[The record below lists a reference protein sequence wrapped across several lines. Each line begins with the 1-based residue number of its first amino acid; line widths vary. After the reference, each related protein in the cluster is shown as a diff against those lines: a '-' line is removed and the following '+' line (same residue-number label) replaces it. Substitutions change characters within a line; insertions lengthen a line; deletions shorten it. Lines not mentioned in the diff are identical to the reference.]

1 MEALK
6 TLRSRAV
13 VLDQPNIDT
22 DQIIPARYLTTTQRD
37 GLGAALFADRRFD
50 AEGNPRRDFP
60 LNRPEAGGRSILLA
74 GHNFGCGSSREHAPW
89 ALLDYGIRAVIST
102 GIADIFRSNALRNG
116 LLPIVV
122 DDSAWARLAAAA
134 DQEIEI
140 DLEAVRALI
149 VQRPELREALA
160 EIVKARLEVA
170 EAARVASRR
179 DVRRLSLR
187 DIREGIERR
196 LFASRAAT
204 RR

>member
-1 MEALK
+1 MDALK
-6 TLRSRAV
+6 TLRSRAI

-22 DQIIPARYLTTTQRD
+22 DQIIPARYLTTTRRD

-50 AEGNPRRDFP
+50 AEGNPRPDFP
-60 LNRPEAGGRSILLA
+60 LNRPEADGRSILLS

-122 DDSAWARLAAAA
+122 GDSAWARLAAAA

-140 DLEAVRALI
+140 DLEASVVVAPDGERVPFDVEPFGRFCLLNGTDPLGFLVSRTDVIRAY
-149 VQRPELREALA
+149 
-160 EIVKARLEVA
+160 
-170 EAARVASRR
+170 
-179 DVRRLSLR
+179 
-187 DIREGIERR
+187 ER
-196 LFASRAAT
+196 SDPWSH
-204 RR
+204 